1 MKRIAQTLFA
11 AALSLCVASAYAADP
26 FPTKPIRIISPFS
39 AGGTNDLLARLSA
52 TILGDAFGQT
62 LVVENRL
69 GAGGTIGSNAV
80 AQAAPDGYTLLLGS
94 ISTHSIGPTV
104 YSKLPYDIKTNFTPI
119 SIVADVP
126 LVLVV
131 HPSVAAKTL
140 PELLALL
147 KKQPGKYNYASSGAG
162 TIPHMTG
169 ELFKSM
175 AKTDIIHVPY
185 KGDSL
190 AMNDLV
196 SGQVHMMFSNMPS
209 AINFVRQGQL
219 RAIAVA
225 GKTRSPALPD
235 VPTIHEA
242 GVPGFDVT
250 GWYALFGPGKMPA
263 DVVNKLNTEI
273 VKGLRRPEVQAQ
285 IRAQGAEPVG
295 NSAKEFNDFLA
306 ADQEKWKRTAA
317 ATGIKLD

>member
-295 NSAKEFNDFLA
+295 NSVKEFNDFLA

>member
-1 MKRIAQTLFA
+1 MKRIAQTLFV

-140 PELLALL
+140 PELLVLL
-147 KKQPGKYNYASSGAG
+147 KRQPGKYNYASSGAG

-295 NSAKEFNDFLA
+295 NSVKEFNDFLA